1 MDSRRGA
8 DFLISRVTWEEG
20 QALGDK
26 AASGPPSSCPK
37 LQGWVSLTPRK
48 VRAQGAVSSGPENR
62 EEGLVPGR
70 KAPSEP

>member
-8 DFLISRVTWEEG
+8 DFLISHVTWEEG

-37 LQGWVSLTPRK
+37 LQGLGVTH
-48 VRAQGAVSSGPENR
+48 AQEGEGTGGCVLR
-62 EEGLVPGR
+62 EEGLMPGR